1 MNQFKNG
8 FLIALGGLAAI
19 AAVRWAQS
27 LRAPAA
33 GGGAAVSED
42 LLAAE
47 LQEDLLAAELQP
59 ATAADGSA
67 AASSLFGLLD
77 GLRFGGREII
87 LGINPPSDRQTA
99 VMDGGPLL
107 GGVYDPGVSS
117 LRFELPASW
126 GRYRFGINPPSRGVV
141 GVGGGAS
148 DTAGIYVAPGGS
160 VAVTGSAWSGGRSRT
175 VGI

>member
-33 GGGAAVSED
+33 GGGAAVS
-42 LLAAE
+42 
-47 LQEDLLAAELQP
+47 EDLLAAELQP

-107 GGVYDPGVSS
+107 GGVYDPGVSP